1 MFGNVFEI
9 TVLGA
14 FLLQAKNTIQN
25 KTEADQDEIIRITK
39 TYWEELWEN
48 WKNRLK
54 IFFFQEFTLLNCAS
68 ARGQWTW
75 YMQT

>member
-39 TYWEELWEN
+39 TY
-48 WKNRLK
+48 
-54 IFFFQEFTLLNCAS
+54 
-68 ARGQWTW
+68 
-75 YMQT
+75 